1 MSAYNDSS
9 YSFTGKKKKGDDDE
23 DDDDVIITSV
33 S

>member
-1 MSAYNDSS
+1 VSAYNDSS